1 LLREPVV
8 DFANAHDIAWTE
20 LLPRTRLQADHRHF
34 FESELSAQG
43 PFTHVRLKIFP
54 DGGVSRLRVHGRPA

>member
-1 LLREPVV
+1 
-8 DFANAHDIAWTE
+8 
-20 LLPRTRLQADHRHF
+20 LPRTKLQADNRHYY
-34 FESELSAQG
+34 ESELRAQG